1 MLVHRCLDKEE
12 NEEIKGKK
20 WGKSIRYEISRDFV
34 ALLLVFFFF
43 FWGYYSR
50 FLSLIENIEKT
61 WVVLSFEILFLY
73 SLC

>member
-43 FWGYYSR
+43 SEATIAGSYP
-50 FLSLIENIEKT
+50 L
-61 WVVLSFEILFLY
+61 
-73 SLC
+73 